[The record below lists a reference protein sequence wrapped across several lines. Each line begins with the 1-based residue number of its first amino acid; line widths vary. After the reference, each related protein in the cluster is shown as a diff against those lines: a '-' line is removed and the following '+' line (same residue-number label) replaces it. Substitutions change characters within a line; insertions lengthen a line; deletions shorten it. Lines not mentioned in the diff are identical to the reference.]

1 MTPNVSDNLRVAL
14 SRAVE
19 DTARRRHEMLTLE
32 HLLLALL
39 HDPDSAQVLKALGVK
54 LSSLEQELDT
64 FLDEE
69 MEKVPEGEEIDPI
82 QTIAFGKV
90 LQRALFFVQS
100 SKRDELD
107 GPTVLSEVLREE
119 ESMAVFLLN
128 RHGVR
133 RVDVTTYMSH
143 GKGKAVPGMKKR
155 RPTASAGAGEAP
167 ADDDES
173 LEQGGD
179 DPLAEYTEELVAR
192 AAEGHIDP
200 LIGRSEEVER
210 IVHILARRRK
220 NNPLLVGDPGVGKTA
235 IIEGLARRIHDGTVP
250 KTLEGN
256 QVYSLDMGALLA
268 GTRYRG
274 DFEERLKAVIGELE
288 GRDDAV
294 LFIDEIHTI
303 VGAGATSGG
312 TMDASNLLKPALQGG
327 RLRCIGST
335 THKEHK
341 QAFGRDRALARRFQ
355 IVEVGEPSVEECID
369 ILKGLQKHYE
379 EHHQIT
385 FTPESIEAAARLA
398 AKHLNDNKLPDKAID
413 VIDETGAAVRLADR
427 KVVELD
433 DVEATIARMARI
445 PKKSVSEQEKQALGD
460 LAVDLRKVIFGQ
472 DEAVDAVA
480 SAIKLSRAGLKDPN
494 KPVGSFLFAGPTGVG
509 KTELAR
515 QLAEILGVSFQRF
528 DMSEYQE
535 RHTASRL
542 VGAPPGY
549 VGFEQGGLLT
559 ETINRHPHCVL
570 LLDEI
575 EKAHP
580 DIYNLL
586 LQVMDHAS
594 LTDNNGRKADFR
606 NVIVIMTTNAGAR
619 DASVRTVGF
628 GARTGAHKQDAA
640 LARTFSPEFRNR
652 LDALVKFGPL
662 PEEVVTRIVD
672 KFIAALS
679 EQVAERGVKLEL
691 TDAARTWMGAE
702 GYKPEFG
709 AREMSRVVL
718 QHIKRP
724 LADLMLFGALKDGGT
739 AIVDHVADEGDKS
752 LEIRCLPPERPKL
765 TVVEGGDEETDDD
778 DTASDG
784 TVPLRPDPNSEV
796 VGDAD
801 TVPDVDLDTD
811 PRADVSSA
819 DAKDADTDSE

>member
-1 MTPNVSDNLRVAL
+1 M
-14 SRAVE
+14 
-19 DTARRRHEMLTLE
+19 ARQE
-32 HLLLALL
+32 
-39 HDPDSAQVLKALGVK
+39 K
-54 LSSLEQELDT
+54 LNGIGAS
-64 FLDEE
+64 
-69 MEKVPEGEEIDPI
+69 PG
-82 QTIAFGKV
+82 IAFGKV

-100 SKRDELD
+100 SKKEELD

-119 ESMAVFLLN
+119 ESMAVYLLN

-133 RVDVTTYMSH
+133 RVDVTAYLSH

-155 RPTASAGAGEAP
+155 RPTASAGAGDEAP
-167 ADDDES
+167 ATDE
-173 LEQGGD
+173 ETIEKGGD

-192 AAEGHIDP
+192 AAAGHIDP
-200 LIGRSEEVER
+200 LIGRDEEVER

-235 IIEGLARRIHDGTVP
+235 IVEGLARRIHDGTVP
-250 KTLEGN
+250 GPLKGN
-256 QVYSLDMGALLA
+256 MVYSLDMGALLA

-288 GRDDAV
+288 DRDDAV

-379 EHHQIT
+379 EHHKLR
-385 FTPESIEAAARLA
+385 FTEEAVEAAARLA

-413 VIDETGAAVRLADR
+413 VLDETGAAVRLAERD
-427 KVVELD
+427 VVEVD

-445 PKKSVSEQEKQALGD
+445 PKKSVSEQEKKALGD
-460 LAVDLRKVIFGQ
+460 LAVDLRKVIYGQ
-472 DEAVDAVA
+472 DDAVEAVA

-640 LARTFSPEFRNR
+640 LSRTFSPEFRNR

-672 KFIAALS
+672 KFVAALG
-679 EQVAERGVKLEL
+679 EQVADRGVKLEL
-691 TDAARTWMGAE
+691 TDAGRAWMATE

-724 LADLMLFGALKDGGT
+724 LADLMLFGDLKDGGT
-739 AIVDHVADEGDKS
+739 AIVDHVAGDDDKTLS
-752 LEIRCLPPERPKL
+752 IRCLPPERPKL
-765 TVVEGGDEETDDD
+765 TVVEGGADDENTDDD

-784 TVPLRPDPNSEV
+784 TVPLSPDPDSEV
-796 VGDAD
+796 GDGD
-801 TVPDVDLDTD
+801 TV
-811 PRADVSSA
+811 AD
-819 DAKDADTDSE
+819 EE

>member
-39 HDPDSAQVLKALGVK
+39 HDPDSAAVLKALGVK
-54 LSSLEQELDT
+54 LAKLEKELDT
-64 FLDEE
+64 YLDEE
-69 MEKVPEGEEIDPI
+69 MEKVPEDEDIDPI
-82 QTIAFGKV
+82 QTIAFGTV

-100 SKRDELD
+100 SKKDELD

-128 RHGVR
+128 SHGVR
-133 RVDVTTYMSH
+133 RVDVTAYLSH
-143 GKGKAVPGMKKR
+143 GKGKAVPGMRKR
-155 RPTASAGAGEAP
+155 RSTAAAGAGETAP
-167 ADDDES
+167 DTDE
-173 LEQGGD
+173 EAVEHDGD

-200 LIGRSEEVER
+200 LIGRDAEVER

-235 IIEGLARRIHDGTVP
+235 IVEGLARRIHEGTVP
-250 KTLEGN
+250 KPLEN
-256 QVYSLDMGALLA
+256 NKVFSLDMGALLA

-288 GRDDAV
+288 GRDDAI

-327 RLRCIGST
+327 RLCCIGST

-379 EHHQIT
+379 AHHKLR
-385 FTPESIEAAARLA
+385 FTPEAVEAAGRLA

-413 VIDETGAAVRLADR
+413 VLDETGAAVRLAERD
-427 KVVELD
+427 VVEVD

-460 LAVDLRKVIFGQ
+460 LAVSLRNVIYGQ
-472 DEAVDAVA
+472 DDAIAAVA
-480 SAIKLSRAGLKDPN
+480 SAIKLSRAGLKEPN

-515 QLAEILGVSFQRF
+515 QLADILGVSFQRF

-542 VGAPPGY
+542 IGAPPGY

-559 ETINRHPHCVL
+559 ETVNRHPHCVL

-606 NVIVIMTTNAGAR
+606 NVILIMTTNAGAR

-640 LARTFSPEFRNR
+640 LSRTFSPEFRNR

-672 KFIAALS
+672 KFVAQLS
-679 EQVAERGVKLEL
+679 EQVADRGVKLEL
-691 TDAARTWMGAE
+691 TEAARAWMAAE

-718 QHIKRP
+718 QYIKRP
-724 LADLMLFGALKDGGT
+724 LADLMLFGDLKNGGT
-739 AIVDHVADEGDKS
+739 AIVDRLEGDDEKK
-752 LEIRCLPPERPKL
+752 LTIRCLPPELPKL
-765 TVVEGGDEETDDD
+765 TVVESDEATDESP
-778 DTASDG
+778 TASDG
-784 TVPLRPDPNSEV
+784 TVPTLPV
-796 VGDAD
+796 LGQGDLCDDD
-801 TVPDVDLDTD
+801 TVADLD
-811 PRADVSSA
+811 
-819 DAKDADTDSE
+819 SE

>member
-1 MTPNVSDNLRVAL
+1 MTPNVSGNLRVAL

-39 HDPDSAQVLKALGVK
+39 HDPDSAAVLSALGVK
-54 LSSLEQELDT
+54 LAKLEKELDAY
-64 FLDEE
+64 LDEE
-69 MEKVPEGEEIDPI
+69 MEQVPEGEEVDPI

-100 SKRDELD
+100 SKKDELD
-107 GPTVLSEVLREE
+107 GPTVLTEVLREE

-128 RHGVR
+128 SHGVR
-133 RVDVTTYMSH
+133 RVDVTAYLSH
-143 GKGKAVPGMKKR
+143 GKGKAVPGMRTR
-155 RPTASAGAGEAP
+155 RPTASAGASGDGEA
-167 ADDDES
+167 DGDDEVGG
-173 LEQGGD
+173 QNGD

-200 LIGRSEEVER
+200 LIGRDAEVER

-220 NNPLLVGDPGVGKTA
+220 NNPLLVGEPGVGKTA
-235 IIEGLARRIHDGTVP
+235 IVEGLARRIHDGTVP
-250 KTLEGN
+250 KPLEGN

-288 GRDDAV
+288 GREDAI

-355 IVEVGEPSVEECID
+355 IVEVGEPSVDECVD

-379 EHHQIT
+379 AHHKLR
-385 FTPESIEAAARLA
+385 FTAEAVEAAARLA

-413 VIDETGAAVRLADR
+413 VLDETGAAVRLAER
-427 KVVELD
+427 EVVEVD
-433 DVEATIARMARI
+433 DIEATIARMARI
-445 PKKSVSEQEKQALGD
+445 PKKSVSDKEKQALGD
-460 LAVDLRKVIFGQ
+460 LATTLRNVIYGQ
-472 DEAVDAVA
+472 DDAVAAVA
-480 SAIKLSRAGLKDPN
+480 SAIKLSRAGLKEPN

-515 QLAEILGVSFQRF
+515 QLANTLGVSFQRF

-542 VGAPPGY
+542 IGAPPGY

-559 ETINRHPHCVL
+559 ETVNRHPHCVL

-606 NVIVIMTTNAGAR
+606 NVILIMTTNAGAR

-640 LARTFSPEFRNR
+640 LSRTFSPEFRNR

-662 PEEVVTRIVD
+662 PEEVVTKIVD
-672 KFIAALS
+672 KFVAQLG
-679 EQVAERGVKLEL
+679 EQVADRGVKLEL
-691 TDAARTWMGAE
+691 TEAARAWMATA

-724 LADLMLFGALKDGGT
+724 LADLMLFGDLKDGGT
-739 AIVDHVADEGDKS
+739 ATVDRVEGDEDNT
-752 LEIRCLPPERPKL
+752 LTIRCLPPEHPEL
-765 TVVEGGDEETDDD
+765 TGVKGGESTDDGP
-778 DTASDG
+778 TASDG
-784 TVPLRPDPNSEV
+784 TVPTLPGMEDTPT
-796 VGDAD
+796 DDTD
-801 TVPDVDLDTD
+801 TVADLL
-811 PRADVSSA
+811 
-819 DAKDADTDSE
+819 EE